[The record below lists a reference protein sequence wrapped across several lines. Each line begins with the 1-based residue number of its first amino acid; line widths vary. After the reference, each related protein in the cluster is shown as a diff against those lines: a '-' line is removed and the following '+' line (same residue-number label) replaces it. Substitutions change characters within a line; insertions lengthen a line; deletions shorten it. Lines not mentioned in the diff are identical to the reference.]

1 MAKYDYSTI
10 NNLKSEIF
18 SKSILDENGKI
29 SWKKHEALFD
39 EYEKEIGKQVDRET
53 FLAYEY
59 SKFDVHVDVTEL
71 LCTMKR
77 IYPETN
83 QRWVLLKVG
92 KFIAEDEKIGSTK
105 SPVLNHAIL
114 AEPIREM
121 GMTTYELLGLTFH

>member
-10 NNLKSEIF
+10 KRVESEIF
-18 SKSILDENGKI
+18 SKSIFDENGKI
-29 SWKKHEALFD
+29 SLKKFEVLFD

-53 FLAYEY
+53 YLAYEY
-59 SKFDVHVDVTEL
+59 SKFDFHVDVTEL

-92 KFIAEDEKIGSTK
+92 NFLAEDEKNGSIK
-105 SPVLNHAIL
+105 SPILNHAIL
-114 AEPIREM
+114 AKPIREM
-121 GMTTYELLGLTFH
+121 GMTTYELLGLTLH